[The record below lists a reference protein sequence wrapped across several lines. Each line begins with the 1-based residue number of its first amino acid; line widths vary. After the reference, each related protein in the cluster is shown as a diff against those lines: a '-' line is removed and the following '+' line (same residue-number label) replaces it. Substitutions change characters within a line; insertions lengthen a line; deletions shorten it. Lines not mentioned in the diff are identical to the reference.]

1 MSILG
6 LYRIDWQLS
15 FEELKEAPTINTS
28 TNQIQILPK
37 VSFVVKYELN
47 LLGYS
52 RNQRQLDFLKQNQLA
67 QFQN

>member
-28 TNQIQILPK
+28 SNQIQILPK

>member
-47 LLGYS
+47 LLGYF
-52 RNQRQLDFLKQNQLA
+52 RNQRQLDFLKQNQLV

>member
-28 TNQIQILPK
+28 SNQIQILPK

-47 LLGYS
+47 LLGYF